1 MSPDR
6 TDSRPLL
13 DVRDLD
19 VAYEVSGSSWRRTTT
34 TVVKG
39 VSFHID
45 AGETYGLVGESGS
58 GKSTTGRAILRLAEV
73 AGGTIEFDGT
83 DLATLGER
91 TPLSYRRDVQAVYQD
106 PAGSLNPRHHVGRAV
121 TDALKRHGT
130 GDRAERQDRAREAF
144 AQVGLT
150 DAHLSR
156 FPSEMSGGQLQ
167 RVAIARA
174 LVLEPRLVI
183 CDEAVSA
190 LDLSTQS
197 QIINLLMDLQ
207 QASGVSYLFITHDL
221 GVVRHMAHRL
231 GVLRKGELIEQG
243 DTSAVFADPQHEYT
257 RSLLAASPS
266 SHPEGREQRRADRLA
281 RRRGAAQASEGAG
294 GTAAS
299 ASPTAPAAA
308 ASSPARPATAD
319 MRQAGPT
326 RPMVARPEGRA

>member
-1 MSPDR
+1 MNA
-6 TDSRPLL
+6 TRPLL
-13 DVRDLD
+13 DVRDLE
-19 VAYEVSGSSWRRTTT
+19 VAYEVGGASWRRTTT

-73 AGGTIEFDGT
+73 AGGTVEFDGT
-83 DLATLGER
+83 DLATLGAR

-121 TDALKRHGT
+121 TDALKRHGL
-130 GDRAERQDRAREAF
+130 GDRAERRDRAREAF
-144 AQVGLT
+144 AQVGLS

-221 GVVRHMAHRL
+221 GVVRHLSRRL
-231 GVLRKGELIEQG
+231 GVLRKGELVEQG
-243 DTSAVFADPQHEYT
+243 MTAEVFDDPQHEYT
-257 RSLLAASPS
+257 RALLAASPS
-266 SHPEGREQRRADRLA
+266 SHPEGRDQRRADRIA
-281 RRRGAAQASEGAG
+281 RRRDGGAPGPDAG
-294 GTAAS
+294 GDLAL
-299 ASPTAPAAA
+299 PDP
-308 ASSPARPATAD
+308 SPARASSDEPRHVGPA
-319 MRQAGPT
+319 
-326 RPMVARPEGRA
+326 RPMMARPQGR